1 MQLHAQETNLK
12 ITYKGLNADGQQVFE
27 LVADTEV
34 FNRSAEAIAQAERDG
49 QDVHVFDTL
58 IDGLDETLRMLE
70 ESAEEQ
76 GVEPDL
82 AGASFELTL

>member
-58 IDGLDETLRMLE
+58 IDALKAKAPFALT
-70 ESAEEQ
+70 
-76 GVEPDL
+76 
-82 AGASFELTL
+82 GASFLHTYRLLSAFDKMWK